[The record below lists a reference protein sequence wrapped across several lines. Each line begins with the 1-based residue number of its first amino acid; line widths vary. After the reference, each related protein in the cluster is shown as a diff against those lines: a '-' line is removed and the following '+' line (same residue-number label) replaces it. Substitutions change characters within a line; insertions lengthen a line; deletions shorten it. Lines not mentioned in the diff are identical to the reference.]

1 MLKTFKYISS
11 LIFCMLMVYSVQAQ
25 KIKIQKKTV
34 SDSIP
39 VPFFNGIIVEGDIAS
54 VASSVLSNGGTHS
67 YEGAVKIDLKHK
79 FYPTFEFG
87 YASADKLTVDNIGF
101 STNGAF
107 WRGGIDI
114 NMLKQKKAANAINSM
129 LLLGVRLGVSSF
141 NYNITNVTITDE
153 YWGGPAQTMNYNNLS
168 TTKVWL
174 ELTAGIRVEVLKNIY
189 MGWTIRNKNLLTST
203 ADGAVTPWYIPG
215 FGVNKSTNLGLNYTI
230 GYKFQVPVKKKISAK
245 PEIGEANTAKKK

>member
-1 MLKTFKYISS
+1 MLKIFKYTSS

-25 KIKIQKKTV
+25 NIQIQKKAV
-34 SDSIP
+34 SDSVTIP
-39 VPFFNGIIVEGDIAS
+39 LFNGIIVEGDIAS
-54 VASSVLSNGGTHS
+54 VVGSALSKGVTHS

-79 FYPTFEFG
+79 FYPTLEFG
-87 YASADKLTVDNIGF
+87 YAGADKHTVDNIGF
-101 STNGAF
+101 NTNGAF

-129 LLLGVRLGVSSF
+129 LLLGIRLGVSNF
-141 NYNITNVTITDE
+141 NYSISNVTIVDE
-153 YWGGPAQTMNYNNLS
+153 YWGGSAQAMDYNNLS

-215 FGVNKSTNLGLNYTI
+215 FGTNKSSNMGLNYTI
-230 GYKFQVPVKKKISAK
+230 GYKFQLPSKKKNVAK
-245 PEIGEANTAKKK
+245 PQAGEVTTANKK

>member
-1 MLKTFKYISS
+1 
-11 LIFCMLMVYSVQAQ
+11 MLMVYSVQAQ

>member
-1 MLKTFKYISS
+1 MLKIFKYTSS

-25 KIKIQKKTV
+25 KIKVQQKTV

-39 VPFFNGIIVEGDIAS
+39 VPFFNGIIVEGD
-54 VASSVLSNGGTHS
+54 VASIVGSALSKGVTYS

-87 YASADKLTVDNIGF
+87 YAGADKLTVDNVGF
-101 STNGAF
+101 NTNGVF

-114 NMLKQKKAANAINSM
+114 NMLKHKKAANAINSM
-129 LLLGVRLGVSSF
+129 LLLGVRLGVSNF
-141 NYNITNVTITDE
+141 NYSISNVNITDE
-153 YWGGPAQTMNYNNLS
+153 YWGGPVQAMNYNNLS

-215 FGVNKSTNLGLNYTI
+215 FGTNKSSNLGLNYTI
-230 GYKFQVPVKKKISAK
+230 GYKFQLPSKKKNTAK
-245 PEIGEANTAKKK
+245 PPTGEVITAKKK

>member
-215 FGVNKSTNLGLNYTI
+215 FGTNKSSNLGLNYTI
-230 GYKFQVPVKKKISAK
+230 GYKFQLPSKRKNIAK
-245 PEIGEANTAKKK
+245 PQTGEVTTAKKK

>member
-1 MLKTFKYISS
+1 MLKTLKYISS

-39 VPFFNGIIVEGDIAS
+39 VPFFNGIIVEGDVAS
-54 VASSVLSNGGTHS
+54 VASSVLSNGGTYS

-87 YASADKLTVDNIGF
+87 YAGADKHTVDNVGF
-101 STNGAF
+101 NTNGVF

-129 LLLGVRLGVSSF
+129 LLLGLRLGVSSF
-141 NYNITNVTITDE
+141 NYNISNVTIADE
-153 YWGGPAQTMNYNNLS
+153 YWGGPVQAMNYNNLS

-189 MGWTIRNKNLLTST
+189 MGWTIRNKNLLTSNV
-203 ADGAVTPWYIPG
+203 DGAVTPWYIPG
-215 FGVNKSTNLGLNYTI
+215 FGTNKSTNLGLNYTI
-230 GYKFQVPVKKKISAK
+230 GYKFQLPSKRKNVAK
-245 PEIGEANTAKKK
+245 PQTGEVTTAKMK

>member
-1 MLKTFKYISS
+1 
-11 LIFCMLMVYSVQAQ
+11 MLMVYSVQAQ
-25 KIKIQKKTV
+25 KIKIQKKLA
-34 SDSIP
+34 SDSIAIP
-39 VPFFNGIIVEGDIAS
+39 LFNGIIVEGDVGSIVGSA
-54 VASSVLSNGGTHS
+54 LSKGVTHS
-67 YEGAVKIDLKHK
+67 YEGDVKIDLKHK

-87 YASADKLTVDNIGF
+87 YAGADKLTVDNVGF
-101 STNGAF
+101 KTNGVF

-129 LLLGVRLGVSSF
+129 LLLGVRLGVSNF
-141 NYNITNVTITDE
+141 NYSITNVIITDD
-153 YWGGPAQTMNYNNLS
+153 YWGGAAQTLNYNNLS

-215 FGVNKSTNLGLNYTI
+215 FGTNKSTNLGLNYTI
-230 GYKFQVPVKKKISAK
+230 GYKFQLPSKKK
-245 PEIGEANTAKKK
+245 NTAKPQAGEVTTANKK